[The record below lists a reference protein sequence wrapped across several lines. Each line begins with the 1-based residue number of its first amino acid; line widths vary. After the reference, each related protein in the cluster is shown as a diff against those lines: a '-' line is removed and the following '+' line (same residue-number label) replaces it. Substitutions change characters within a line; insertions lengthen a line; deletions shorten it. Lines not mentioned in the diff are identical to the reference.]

1 MTSSYVE
8 WRVQGW
14 RHVAVLWEQR
24 VDSDHDQLVL
34 PDACA
39 DIIGFD
45 DGTAQLVGPT
55 TAPEIAHLPAGTTIR
70 GLRLRPGSVRAALG
84 IPAGELRAQVL
95 PLEDVVG
102 RAASKLLT
110 RAAFRDRKAA
120 AALQNRWA
128 ESDPRIDS
136 VIAELG
142 KACTPDIDDVATAAG
157 LSGRHLRRL
166 VVEHAG
172 IGPKELQRVQR
183 LHRFL
188 RAAETS
194 DSSLAD
200 LAAQLG
206 YADQAHLTRDVKRLT
221 GLTPAELLQAR
232 SG

>member
-1 MTSSYVE
+1 MPSSYVE
-8 WRVQGW
+8 WRVPGW
-14 RHVAVLWEQR
+14 RHVAVLWQQS
-24 VDSDHDQLVL
+24 VDNDHDQLVL

-39 DIIGFD
+39 DIIGYD

-55 TAPEIAHLPAGTTIR
+55 MTPEVAHLAAGTTIH

-84 IPAGELRAQVL
+84 IPANELRGQVL
-95 PLEDVVG
+95 PLDDVVD
-102 RAASKLLT
+102 RAASELLT
-110 RAAFRDRKAA
+110 RAAFRNRRAA

-128 ESDPRIDS
+128 DSDRRIDG
-136 VIAELG
+136 VIADLG
-142 KACTPDIDDVATAAG
+142 RDDAPDIDDVASAAG
-157 LSGRHLRRL
+157 LSGRQLRRL

-172 IGPKELQRVQR
+172 VGPKELQRVQR

-188 RAAETS
+188 RAAASS

-221 GLTPAELLQAR
+221 GLTPAALLHAR